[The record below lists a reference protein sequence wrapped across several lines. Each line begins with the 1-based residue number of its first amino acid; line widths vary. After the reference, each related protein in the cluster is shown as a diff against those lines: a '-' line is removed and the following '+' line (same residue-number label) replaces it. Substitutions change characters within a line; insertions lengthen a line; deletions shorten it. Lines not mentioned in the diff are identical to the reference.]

1 MVSTSSKKRKVV
13 GFSLYAPDPVK
24 EDEELA
30 MLGLANEMKDG
41 SPHVAAHMDTTF
53 PYRRTMILEKRSIQN
68 VVELFPLLLE
78 KDQVSNSSSCA
89 CEWATPVLYSLAS
102 QLAYASRCRCFS

>member
-41 SPHVAAHMDTTF
+41 F
-53 PYRRTMILEKRSIQN
+53 PPPPPRRRSHGYNISVQAN
-68 VVELFPLLLE
+68 
-78 KDQVSNSSSCA
+78 DDS
-89 CEWATPVLYSLAS
+89 
-102 QLAYASRCRCFS
+102 